1 MVIDWGQHQV
11 LCKILFGSKMLKL
24 DNPRDEDWIM
34 FTDKV
39 ERQEGLHRICFENK
53 VIQSFIDGRNEPT
66 DYFKVICL
74 YQRCGAFH
82 SEENYPFKHFDIL
95 QHKKVWIKQLQG
107 YMSTI
112 QPEEKE
118 ILDKYY
124 YHILYQYYMI
134 VENTYWISEAAKE
147 QVQKIHDYQMPSEFF
162 YQLRDM
168 INNL

>member
-1 MVIDWGQHQV
+1 
-11 LCKILFGSKMLKL
+11 MLKL

-82 SEENYPFKHFDIL
+82 SEEN
-95 QHKKVWIKQLQG
+95 
-107 YMSTI
+107 S
-112 QPEEKE
+112 
-118 ILDKYY
+118 
-124 YHILYQYYMI
+124 
-134 VENTYWISEAAKE
+134 
-147 QVQKIHDYQMPSEFF
+147 
-162 YQLRDM
+162 
-168 INNL
+168 